1 MKQIIVEKNIPV
13 NNNELADKNRKL
25 LDEKQIF
32 TINLL
37 GSPGSGK
44 TCLLEKLIEN
54 IKTNYNMAVIQGDLY
69 TAKDAMRIEKHNID
83 VIQLNTGGLC
93 YLDAGMISTSLDNLD
108 INKLDF
114 LAIENIGN
122 LAFPEEYDLS
132 EDMKIVVMSTTE
144 GNDKPFKYP
153 LMFKSASVVI
163 LNKLDIID
171 HTNFDINE
179 FKESEFFRIL
189 EKNKEIVVESN
200 LYPNLEI
207 KFMSVHKSKG
217 IEADEVIIINNKNNI
232 VGFPNKMV
240 SDSVLSYVITDEEL
254 FTFAEERRLFYVALT
269 RTKNHCY
276 LMCPDENSNF
286 TEELKSYENV
296 EYIICDDKEEKIP
309 CPICKTGHLVKR
321 QGKNNKEFYSCN
333 NFPQCRFKTSDMT
346 NVRSKV
352 RCPSCGNFMSKRKG
366 PYGEFYGCNSY
377 PNCKTTYTIEEFE
390 KLDKDE

>member
-114 LAIENIGN
+114 LAIE
-122 LAFPEEYDLS
+122 S

-179 FKESEFFRIL
+179 FYRDIRML
-189 EKNKEIVVESN
+189 NKN
-200 LYPNLEI
+200 I
-207 KFMSVHKSKG
+207 KVFEVSCKDNRGIEELSDFLKSK
-217 IEADEVIIINNKNNI
+217 IREKKI
-232 VGFPNKMV
+232 M
-240 SDSVLSYVITDEEL
+240 
-254 FTFAEERRLFYVALT
+254 
-269 RTKNHCY
+269 
-276 LMCPDENSNF
+276 NS
-286 TEELKSYENV
+286 
-296 EYIICDDKEEKIP
+296 
-309 CPICKTGHLVKR
+309 
-321 QGKNNKEFYSCN
+321 
-333 NFPQCRFKTSDMT
+333 
-346 NVRSKV
+346 
-352 RCPSCGNFMSKRKG
+352 
-366 PYGEFYGCNSY
+366 
-377 PNCKTTYTIEEFE
+377 
-390 KLDKDE
+390 